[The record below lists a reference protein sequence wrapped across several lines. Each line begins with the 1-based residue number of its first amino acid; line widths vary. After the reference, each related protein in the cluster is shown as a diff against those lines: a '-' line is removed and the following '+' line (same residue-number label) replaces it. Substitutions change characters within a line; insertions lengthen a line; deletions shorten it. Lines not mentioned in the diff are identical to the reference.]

1 MLAVEVG
8 MLEVDPPIEVDM
20 PETIPVMLDI
30 SVMLDMSEE
39 LDIPEDMLVTLE
51 AGSVVAV
58 PPICVL
64 PGATFEV
71 AAIALEAYISRVSS
85 EGGLMTPTMPF

>member
-30 SVMLDMSEE
+30 SEE
-39 LDIPEDMLVTLE
+39 LDIAEDMLVTLE

-71 AAIALEAYISRVSS
+71 AAIALEAYTSRVSS